1 MFCCSKRSAQTL
13 KRFIFAKT
21 NKRWK
26 YFRKSKP
33 DFLFVFG
40 ANPDNYELLS
50 LSRNGDPE
58 CKPDTQDFYFR
69 VEKSLPK
76 LREQTAGKWSGTRP
90 KQDTETEIDAKEGR
104 ENQLT
109 G

>member
-1 MFCCSKRSAQTL
+1 MRRLTRDGSILENPNRISCS
-13 KRFIFAKT
+13 F
-21 NKRWK
+21 
-26 YFRKSKP
+26 
-33 DFLFVFG
+33 FG

-90 KQDTETEIDAKEGR
+90 KRDTETEIDAKEGR